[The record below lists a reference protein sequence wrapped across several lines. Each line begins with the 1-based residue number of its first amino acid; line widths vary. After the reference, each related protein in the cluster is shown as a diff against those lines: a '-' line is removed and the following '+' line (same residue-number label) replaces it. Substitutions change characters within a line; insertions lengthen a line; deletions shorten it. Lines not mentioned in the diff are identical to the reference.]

1 MEIFFNNKMRAK
13 MIKSLIVVI
22 IVLTIILGNFT
33 ITYYTNSK
41 NEYKLEYNGLLWM
54 TLDYWT
60 IKKYKS
66 SDKPM
71 KLIKFTRNLKRNDK
85 YKIV

>member
-1 MEIFFNNKMRAK
+1 
-13 MIKSLIVVI
+13 MIKSFVIII
-22 IVLTIILGNFT
+22 IVLIIILGNFT
-33 ITYYTNSK
+33 ITYYTNNK
-41 NEYKLEYNGLLWM
+41 NEYKLEYNGLLWV

-66 SDKPM
+66 SDTPM
-71 KLIKFTRNLKRNDK
+71 KLIKFSRNLKGNDK